1 MLSHGSSRWKVTTVR
16 RGFSAIELT
25 IVVGVVSVLSA
36 IAMPAMVGLLDHM
49 RVSAAVA
56 EIESLFGAAR
66 HIAIARGT
74 NATVEIDTAN
84 GIVAVT
90 VGGDTVRRGE
100 PRIEHGVDVST
111 NRASMSYAATGIG
124 YGAANLSVVVRK
136 GSIAD
141 TIVVSRLGR
150 VRH

>member
-1 MLSHGSSRWKVTTVR
+1 MLSGESSRWKVATVR
-16 RGFSAIELT
+16 RGFSAIEVT
-25 IVVGVVSVLSA
+25 IVIGVISVLSA

-49 RVSAAVA
+49 RVRAAVT

-66 HIAIARGT
+66 HIAIAR
-74 NATVEIDTAN
+74 ATIASVEIDTVK
-84 GIVAVT
+84 GTISVT
-90 VGGDTVRRGE
+90 VAGDTLRRGE
-100 PRIEHGVDVST
+100 PRIEHGVELAT
-111 NRASMSYAATGIG
+111 NRTSMSYAATGIG